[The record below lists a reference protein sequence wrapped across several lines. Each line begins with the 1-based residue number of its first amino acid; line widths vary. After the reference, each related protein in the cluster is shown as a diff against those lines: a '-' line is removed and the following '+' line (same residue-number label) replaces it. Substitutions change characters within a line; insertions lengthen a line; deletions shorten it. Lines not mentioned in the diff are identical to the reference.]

1 METKNP
7 VEICVDALSTCSFAS
22 EGMAE
27 LCELIIEKVDISFSR
42 HDQENT
48 NAVMN
53 CLTALKCA
61 LKNIVYVCD
70 SALKVVE
77 PLE

>member
-7 VEICVDALSTCSFAS
+7 IGICVDALSTCSLAS
-22 EGMAE
+22 EGMSE
-27 LCELIIEKVDISFSR
+27 LCELIAEKVDVSFSI
-42 HDQENT
+42 HDQKNT

-70 SALKVVE
+70 SALNVVE